1 MKYKF
6 HHPVFFGIQVIKEVA
21 FLADESEK
29 ISDS

>member
-1 MKYKF
+1 MRYKF
-6 HHPVFFGIQVIKEVA
+6 HYPGIFGIQVIKEVA

>member
-1 MKYKF
+1 MKFISHY
-6 HHPVFFGIQVIKEVA
+6 PVFFGIQVIKEVA